1 MTRKK
6 KILKDLA
13 EYFITKGKVLSKRE
27 YLKEKDTPY
36 RSTIVLRQLS
46 SWARIEGL
54 IEYNFPELYS
64 QIGDSQVELE
74 EEVDESTEE
83 DEKNEE

>member
-27 YLKEKDTPY
+27 YLKEKDTPH

-74 EEVDESTEE
+74 EEVDETTEE